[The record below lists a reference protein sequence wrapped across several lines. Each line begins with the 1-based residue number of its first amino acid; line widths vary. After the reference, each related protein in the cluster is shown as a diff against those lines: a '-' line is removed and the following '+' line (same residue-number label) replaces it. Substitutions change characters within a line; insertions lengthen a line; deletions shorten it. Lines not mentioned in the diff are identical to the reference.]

1 MSGKKKTQLAE
12 IAEALLIFDK
22 YDDTYPFLSAEHDII
37 YAGNP
42 EVVSVEDKKDW
53 MNWDGS
59 YLMEMTSSVSLFK

>member
-42 EVVSVEDKKDW
+42 EVVSVEDKKRLDELGW
-53 MNWDGS
+53 FVSDGDDFFS
-59 YLMEMTSSVSLFK
+59 KFV